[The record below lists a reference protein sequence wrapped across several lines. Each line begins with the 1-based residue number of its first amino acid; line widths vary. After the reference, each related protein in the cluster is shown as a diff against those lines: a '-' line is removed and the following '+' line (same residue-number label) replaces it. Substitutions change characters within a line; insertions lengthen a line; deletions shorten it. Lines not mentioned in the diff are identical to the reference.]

1 MPSLPR
7 LSGVSEGSYTSS
19 VWSKVVACSTIFK
32 LLNISYRLSVIG
44 YQLKKRLE
52 LPESRFKWLL
62 ITNNYFS

>member
-32 LLNISYRLSVIG
+32 LLSVYADEVRKFRLQVG
-44 YQLKKRLE
+44 AV
-52 LPESRFKWLL
+52 
-62 ITNNYFS
+62 